1 VSDLMPGNRLD
12 RSVDD
17 ESDHVLGPAD
27 APITLVEYGS
37 YACPYCRAA
46 NERIA
51 EVRDQFGDRMR
62 YVFRQR
68 PLTGVEIARRAAE
81 LVERAPD
88 PKRFWEEH
96 IKLMTRSET
105 LTEEDLKTVARDLG
119 VPVDCGR
126 RKIRPSSARRRGSM
140 RTRPAPRRAAGD
152 RRRASSCSWRQPSP
166 SQ

>member
-62 YVFRQR
+62 YVFRHR

-105 LTEEDLKTVARDLG
+105 LTEERSQSGRATSACLSIAARQ
-119 VPVDCGR
+119 
-126 RKIRPSSARRRGSM
+126 KIRPSSRRRGSM
-140 RTRPAPRRAAGD
+140 RTRPAPRRAE
-152 RRRASSCSWRQPSP
+152 R
-166 SQ
+166 